1 MRGTDITV
9 SAPYP
14 RPQGISPID
23 VTHGEPRPTRSKADS
38 LGRAGDVR
46 DPGRRWFAVC
56 ALSVIVASDY
66 KVRVRPVDEPLSG
79 SLDAFIVLEV
89 AIYGAVALYLV
100 LSQAG
105 FPKVRRMPTVLFLSC
120 SYVVLLAISLIHA
133 PYFSF
138 AVVRVLE
145 VLVILGLT
153 LAAWN
158 RATRA
163 DMHRFAHWFLIL
175 VVASIAVGILI
186 PMPRF
191 AYQEER
197 FTWLRLHPGDAAVY
211 LALAVVVSLA
221 YVVSRSTERP
231 GPRWPHGVYVAL
243 LVVNVVALAATI
255 TRGAMLGCLTGCA
268 VVVALIFRGRRRIF
282 LAAGLVAGAVTILL
296 LAGGPLL
303 AFVIRGDN
311 AQQLATLSSR
321 TELWSFAWEAIQQQ
335 PLFGWGIGASRG
347 IFLNDIGLGGGH
359 NALVNVAVDIGLVGA
374 AVWAALIVSLLVT
387 VLRVEPRGARG
398 VGVDR
403 ALVLGTMSCLLVDG
417 VFLQGLGS
425 VANVAGTWLF
435 VCVAWAV
442 LVARP
447 DSRRPNRS
455 ARPVLPWRTSI

>member
-1 MRGTDITV
+1 MGSD
-9 SAPYP
+9 
-14 RPQGISPID
+14 D
-23 VTHGEPRPTRSKADS
+23 DS

-46 DPGRRWFAVC
+46 DPGRHWFALC

-79 SLDAFIVLEV
+79 SLDVFIALEV

-105 FPKVRRMPTVLFLSC
+105 FPKVRRMPTVLYLSC
-120 SYVVLLAISLIHA
+120 SYVALLAISLIHA

-175 VVASIAVGILI
+175 VLASIAVGILI

-191 AYQEER
+191 AYQEQR

-221 YVVSRSTERP
+221 YVVSRSTQRP
-231 GPRWPHGVYVAL
+231 GPRWPHWVYVAL

-255 TRGAMLGCLTGCA
+255 TRGAMLGSLTGCA
-268 VVVALIFRGRRRIF
+268 VVVALIYRGRQRIL
-282 LAAGLVAGAVTILL
+282 LASGLVAGAVIVFL
-296 LAGGPLL
+296 LAGGPLM

-335 PLFGWGIGASRG
+335 PIFGWGIGASRG

-374 AVWAALIVSLLVT
+374 AIWAALIVSLLVT
-387 VLRVEPRGARG
+387 VLRAEPGGARG
-398 VGVDR
+398 LGVDR
-403 ALVLGTMSCLLVDG
+403 ALVLGTMACLL

-442 LVARP
+442 LVGRP
-447 DSRRPNRS
+447 DSRRPTHS
-455 ARPVLPWRTSI
+455 GRPLLPWRTST